1 MTRTMPASSSSVAS
15 FGSRPQEGGGR
26 GFTSVDLAVLC
37 AVAEDRVDLLRPAAV
52 ELAVPLALLAHDA
65 ARRLEPDLEPDD
77 LLQHADDRGMVDK
90 QRGGAARHVALL
102 GGQGLRVAVDADDLV
117 ADCRDLLRRDDGGA
131 HEELPGQGARKRSA
145 WWEWGPA

>member
-1 MTRTMPASSSSVAS
+1 MD
-15 FGSRPQEGGGR
+15 F
-26 GFTSVDLAVLC
+26 AVLC

-65 ARRLEPDLEPDD
+65 ARRLETNLEPND
-77 LLQHADDRGMVDK
+77 LLQHADDRGMVHQ

-131 HEELPGQGARKRSA
+131 HEELPGRA
-145 WWEWGPA
+145 